1 MNSQNTLKI
10 LLVDED
16 YQIRLA
22 FADFLS
28 DDGHLV
34 TTCENP
40 VQAIELLKKENDFNL
55 IISDFN
61 MPLMTGGD
69 FNQWLIGS
77 SLNIP
82 FILMSGNIEQIT
94 EAKRSKLSL
103 LALLEKPNA
112 IYQVKAL
119 IDQLVEGAYKACV

>member
-1 MNSQNTLKI
+1 MNLQNTFKI
-10 LLVDED
+10 LLVDDD

-69 FNQWLIGS
+69 FNQWLIDS

-82 FILMSGNIEQIT
+82 FILMSGNIEHFFQ
-94 EAKRSKLSL
+94 A
-103 LALLEKPNA
+103 
-112 IYQVKAL
+112 
-119 IDQLVEGAYKACV
+119 